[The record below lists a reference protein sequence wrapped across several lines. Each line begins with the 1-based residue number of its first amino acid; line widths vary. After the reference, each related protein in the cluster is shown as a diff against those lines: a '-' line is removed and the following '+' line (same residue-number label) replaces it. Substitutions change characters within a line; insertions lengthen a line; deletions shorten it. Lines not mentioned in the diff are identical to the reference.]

1 MYKENK
7 AKTDLFN
14 NTHKVDLAGVGAGP
28 DGSDLCIEIKVPSPL
43 TATHNGGGGAHP
55 PDVGDRYGFG
65 NTEEHYRIIVL
76 GCKPRGT
83 ALEPLFDST
92 TGKGRVVAVVG
103 DYYDALAIKR
113 NRVIVYL
120 VESTGGIAPEPLARI
135 RRNARLAKTKNAR
148 DSTKYG
154 EARVSPRSYYTHH
167 TQRISA
173 AAVRADA
180 QNARVQIA
188 CLKQSVCAAA

>member
-1 MYKENK
+1 M
-7 AKTDLFN
+7 
-14 NTHKVDLAGVGAGP
+14 
-28 DGSDLCIEIKVPSPL
+28 
-43 TATHNGGGGAHP
+43 
-55 PDVGDRYGFG
+55 
-65 NTEEHYRIIVL
+65 
-76 GCKPRGT
+76 
-83 ALEPLFDST
+83 
-92 TGKGRVVAVVG
+92 G
-103 DYYDALAIKR
+103 DYYDALANKR

-167 TQRISA
+167 TQRLSA

-180 QNARVQIA
+180 Q
-188 CLKQSVCAAA
+188 KECASSNCMP

>member
-1 MYKENK
+1 MLQKSLLQSTSSVFAGDCLVNPSLPMVET
-7 AKTDLFN
+7 ARDL
-14 NTHKVDLAGVGAGP
+14 
-28 DGSDLCIEIKVPSPL
+28 
-43 TATHNGGGGAHP
+43 
-55 PDVGDRYGFG
+55 Y
-65 NTEEHYRIIVL
+65 
-76 GCKPRGT
+76 
-83 ALEPLFDST
+83 
-92 TGKGRVVAVVG
+92 
-103 DYYDALAIKR
+103 
-113 NRVIVYL
+113 RVIVYL

>member
-1 MYKENK
+1 MQANW
-7 AKTDLFN
+7 AKMVLF
-14 NTHKVDLAGVGAGP
+14 A
-28 DGSDLCIEIKVPSPL
+28 SPL
-43 TATHNGGGGAHP
+43 CN
-55 PDVGDRYGFG
+55 
-65 NTEEHYRIIVL
+65 
-76 GCKPRGT
+76 
-83 ALEPLFDST
+83 
-92 TGKGRVVAVVG
+92 
-103 DYYDALAIKR
+103 
-113 NRVIVYL
+113 L

-148 DSTKYG
+148 DYG